1 MYFEP
6 EFKVVLVEAGDVIT
20 TSNGGSNKEEEPDTL
35 PEQELD

>member
-20 TSNGGSNKEEEPDTL
+20 TSNGGNQDMEDDTL

>member
-6 EFKVVLVEAGDVIT
+6 EFKLVMVENVDVIR
-20 TSNGGSNKEEEPDTL
+20 TSQQEEEPDTL